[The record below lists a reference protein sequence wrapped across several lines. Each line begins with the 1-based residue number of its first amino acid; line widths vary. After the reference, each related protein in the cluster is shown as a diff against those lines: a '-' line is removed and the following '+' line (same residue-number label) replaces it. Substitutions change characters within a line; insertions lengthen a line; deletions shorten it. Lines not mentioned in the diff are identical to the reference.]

1 MRKRLRAIGALLACL
16 TVLGASACATVPEE
30 SQARVIS
37 SGGMAP
43 PAPSVPEPDKDLDA
57 LGVVRHFV
65 EASAQPNNDN
75 ARARVYFDPPAK
87 ATWRPDRGLT
97 VMEEKFDTVY
107 APEQPADPNRRI
119 VLLRGTNVGKLG
131 PDSAFIPLS
140 GGFEKSVQLAR
151 QPDGQW
157 RIVSPASDL
166 VITEPDFTRNYF
178 RVPVYFFSTDRNAL
192 VPDLRYVVQK
202 PQSGLPG
209 RVIDLLLAG
218 PSDFLDGAVN
228 NPLGD
233 QAAIEQNVVGGP
245 DGVVT
250 VPLTGVGG
258 QSDEQKRLIAAQVV
272 KSLQSVTSSRIRLL
286 SDGASLVP
294 GREEWRAS
302 DLPSY
307 ETETSPDS
315 QLPGLMVFGG
325 RVRSLSDGAPIPGP
339 AGSRAYDVVTAAQ
352 SVDGRQLAV
361 VERENGRL
369 WLRAGEFGH
378 EMARTEL
385 SGDRLSRPT
394 WRPALPGSG
403 SGGELWT
410 VVDGS
415 QVVRVLRT
423 PQGTW
428 ASQVVNADLVR
439 SLGADISTI
448 RLSRDGTRAALVVAG
463 NLVVAAVVRNAD
475 SVSLRAPR
483 VLQAERLRNVKDV
496 DWASQ
501 DSLVAITDSRSLP
514 VVRVPVDGLRLDQFN
529 LSNLTPPLHAI
540 TAAPSRP
547 VVVADAEG
555 LWTASEV
562 GEVWS
567 PHDHS
572 VPGDSIPFYP
582 G

>member
-1 MRKRLRAIGALLACL
+1 MRAIGALLACL
-16 TVLGASACATVPEE
+16 TVLGASGCATVPEE

-37 SGGMAP
+37 SGGVAA
-43 PAPSVPEPDKDLDA
+43 PAPSVPEPAKDLDA
-57 LGVVRHFV
+57 LGVVRQFV
-65 EASAQPNNDN
+65 EASAQPQNDN

-140 GGFEKSVQLAR
+140 GGFEKPVQLAR

-157 RIVSPASDL
+157 RIVSPATDL
-166 VITEPDFTRNYF
+166 VITEPEFTRNYF
-178 RVPVYFFSTDRNAL
+178 RVPVYFFATDRNAL

-209 RVIDLLLAG
+209 RVVDLLLAG

-228 NPLGD
+228 NPLGE

-258 QSDEQKRLIAAQVV
+258 QSDEQKKLIAAQVV

-286 SDGASLVP
+286 SDGAPLVA

-302 DLPSY
+302 DVPSY
-307 ETETSPDS
+307 EPEASPES
-315 QLPGLMVFGG
+315 SLPGLMVSGG
-325 RVRSLSDGAPIPGP
+325 RVRSLSDGAPILGP

-352 SVDGRQLAV
+352 SLDGRQMAV

-369 WLRAGEFGH
+369 WLRVGEFGN
-378 EMARTEL
+378 ELARTEL

-403 SGGELWT
+403 GGGEVWT

-423 PQGTW
+423 AQGTW
-428 ASQVVNADLVR
+428 SSQVVNADMVR
-439 SLGADISTI
+439 SLGVEISAI
-448 RLSRDGTRAALVVAG
+448 RLSRDGTRAAMVVAG
-463 NLVVAAVVRNAD
+463 NLVVASVVRNAD
-475 SVSLRAPR
+475 SVSLRSPR
-483 VLQAERLRNVKDV
+483 MLQAERLRNVKDV
-496 DWASQ
+496 DWVSQ

-547 VVVADAEG
+547 VVVADVEG

-572 VPGDSIPFYP
+572 VPGDAIPFYP

>member
-1 MRKRLRAIGALLACL
+1 MRAIGALLACL

-43 PAPSVPEPDKDLDA
+43 PAPPVPEPEKDLDA
-57 LGVVRHFV
+57 LGVVREFV

-75 ARARVYFDPPAK
+75 ARARVFLDPPSK

-107 APEQPADPNRRI
+107 APQQPADENRRI

-140 GGFEKSVQLAR
+140 GGFEQPVQLAR

-157 RIVSPASDL
+157 RIVSPANNV

-178 RVPVYFFSTDRNAL
+178 RVPVYFFASDRNAL

-228 NPLGD
+228 NPLGE
-233 QAAIEQNVVGGP
+233 QAAIEQNVAGGP

-250 VPLTGVGG
+250 VPLTGVGE
-258 QSDEQKRLIAAQVV
+258 QSEEQKLLIAAQVV
-272 KSLQSVTSSRIRLL
+272 RSLQSVTSSRIRLL
-286 SDGASLVP
+286 SDGVSLVP

-302 DLPSY
+302 DIPSY
-307 ETETSPDS
+307 ETAASPGSD
-315 QLPGLMVFGG
+315 LHGLMVSGG

-339 AGSRAYDVVTAAQ
+339 AGARAYDVVTAAQ
-352 SVDGRQLAV
+352 SLDGRQLAV

-369 WLRAGEFGH
+369 WLRVGEFGH
-378 EMARTEL
+378 ELARTEL

-394 WRPALPGSG
+394 WRPALPGPG
-403 SGGELWT
+403 GGGELWT

-423 PQGTW
+423 AQGTW
-428 ASQVVNADLVR
+428 ASQVVNADTVR
-439 SLGADISTI
+439 SLGADISAI
-448 RLSRDGTRAALVVAG
+448 RLSRDGTRVAMVMAG
-463 NLVVAAVVRNAD
+463 NLVVASVVRTAD
-475 SVSLRAPR
+475 SVILRSPR
-483 VLQAERLRNVKDV
+483 MLQAERLRNVKDV

-501 DSLVAITDSRSLP
+501 DSLVAITDSASLP

-547 VVVADAEG
+547 VVVADVEG

-572 VPGDSIPFYP
+572 IPGDAIPFYP

>member
-1 MRKRLRAIGALLACL
+1 MRNRLRAAGALLACL
-16 TVLGASACATVPEE
+16 LLLVVGGCATVPEE

-37 SGGMAP
+37 SGGMAT
-43 PAPSVPEPDKDLDA
+43 PAPPNPEPDKDLDA
-57 LGVVRHFV
+57 LGVVREFV
-65 EASAQPNNDN
+65 SASAQPNNDHN
-75 ARARVYFDPPAK
+75 RARLFLDPPSRS
-87 ATWRPDRGLT
+87 TWRPDRGLT

-107 APEQPADPNRRI
+107 SPNQPEDPNRRV

-131 PDSAFIPLS
+131 PDSAFIPLRDS
-140 GGFEKSVQLAR
+140 FERPVHLAR

-157 RIVSPASDL
+157 RIVSPANDI

-178 RVPVYFFSTDRNAL
+178 RVPVYFFATDRNSL

-228 NPLGD
+228 NPLG
-233 QAAIEQNVVGGP
+233 QASIDQNVSNAA
-245 DGVVT
+245 DGAVV
-250 VPLTGVGG
+250 VPLTGVSE
-258 QSDEQKRLIAAQVV
+258 QSDEQKRLIVAQVV
-272 KSLQSVTSSRIRLL
+272 LSLQSVTSSRIRLL
-286 SDGASLVP
+286 SDGAPLVP

-307 ETETSPDS
+307 ETSSSPASD
-315 QLPGLMVFGG
+315 LPGLMISGG
-325 RVRSLSDGAPIPGP
+325 RVRSLSDGAPVPGP

-352 SVDGRQLAV
+352 SVDGKQLAV
-361 VERENGRL
+361 IERQDGRL
-369 WLRAGEFGH
+369 WLRVGEFGS
-378 EMARTEL
+378 ELARTEL
-385 SGDRLSRPT
+385 NGDRLSRPT
-394 WRPALPGSG
+394 WRPALTGTG
-403 SGGELWT
+403 EGGELWT

-423 PQGTW
+423 AQGTW
-428 ASQVVNADLVR
+428 ASQVVNADSVR
-439 SLGADISTI
+439 SVGPDISAI
-448 RLSRDGTRAALVVAG
+448 RLSRDGTRAAMVVTGRLVV
-463 NLVVAAVVRNAD
+463 VSVVRTAD
-475 SVSLRAPR
+475 SVSLRSPR
-483 VLQAERLRNVKDV
+483 VLQETRLSDVTDV
-496 DWASQ
+496 DWANQ
-501 DSLVAITDSRSLP
+501 DSLVAITGSTALP

-547 VVVADAEG
+547 VVVADREG

-562 GEVWS
+562 GEVWT

-572 VPGDSIPFYP
+572 LPLDTIPFYP